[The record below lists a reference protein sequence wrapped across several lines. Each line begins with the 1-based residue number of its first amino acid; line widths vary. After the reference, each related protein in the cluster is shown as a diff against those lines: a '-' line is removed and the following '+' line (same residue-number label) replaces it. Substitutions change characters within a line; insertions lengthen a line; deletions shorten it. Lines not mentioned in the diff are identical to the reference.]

1 MPVTLK
7 DVAKRA
13 GVSPSTV
20 SLVMSGDER
29 ISRETREKVLACVEE
44 LGYRI
49 NNLARGLKT
58 SKTFTVGFLAPD
70 ITNIFFMN
78 VAKGVEDEFRRLGYS
93 VIICN
98 SNDSADEERE
108 RLRLLADRAVDGV
121 VLIPAS
127 HRGEELAELIPSD
140 LPVVLVDR
148 LLEGYSTDT
157 VLVDN
162 VNGTYAAMEQLIR
175 RGLTRIGFIG
185 GDQHVTSAKERHE
198 GYLRAL
204 RDYALPEAPELILFG
219 DYRDQS
225 GYDLTRQLMSLEKPP
240 DAIFVA
246 NYFMHLGTIRYF
258 LEQREAGG
266 DGPAP
271 LIASFDD
278 LDYNRIIGVDSIRVR
293 QPMAEIG
300 STAARL
306 LHRRMQG
313 DRERFPEVWRLKT
326 ELVAKR

>member
-1 MPVTLK
+1 M
-7 DVAKRA
+7 
-13 GVSPSTV
+13 
-20 SLVMSGDER
+20 
-29 ISRETREKVLACVEE
+29 
-44 LGYRI
+44 
-49 NNLARGLKT
+49 
-58 SKTFTVGFLAPD
+58 
-70 ITNIFFMN
+70 
-78 VAKGVEDEFRRLGYS
+78 
-93 VIICN
+93 
-98 SNDSADEERE
+98 
-108 RLRLLADRAVDGV
+108 
-121 VLIPAS
+121 
-127 HRGEELAELIPSD
+127 
-140 LPVVLVDR
+140 
-148 LLEGYSTDT
+148 
-157 VLVDN
+157 
-162 VNGTYAAMEQLIR
+162 
-175 RGLTRIGFIG
+175 TRIGFIG

-246 NYFMHLGTIRYF
+246 NYFMHLGTIRFF

-266 DGPAP
+266 DGPTP